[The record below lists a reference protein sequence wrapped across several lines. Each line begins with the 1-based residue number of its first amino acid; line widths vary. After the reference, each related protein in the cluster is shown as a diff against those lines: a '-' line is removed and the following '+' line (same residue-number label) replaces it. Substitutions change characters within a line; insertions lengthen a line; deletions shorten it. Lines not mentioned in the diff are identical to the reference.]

1 MATHA
6 DSSAN
11 DVALCQAADEPELL
25 EPTIAEPGI
34 FKTEICARC
43 AAHIALAHRNRIM
56 RL

>member
-25 EPTIAEPGI
+25 EPTIADPGI